1 MKASQYTIAT
11 LKETPAD
18 ADIASHQLLIRAG
31 FIRKLASGIYSW
43 LPMGLRVLQKVERI
57 IREEMN
63 ASGAQEVLL
72 PVVQPAELW
81 QESGRWGKYDDGL
94 LLKFKDRHDRDFCF
108 GPTHE
113 EVITEIARNELKSYK
128 QLPVNYYQIQTKFR
142 DETRPRFGLMRAR
155 EFTMKDAYSFHLTP
169 ESLNETYELMYDTYA
184 RILQRM
190 SLDFRAVIADSG
202 AIGGDV
208 TKEFQVLADSGE
220 DKIAFST
227 ESDYAAN
234 VEMAEA
240 VAPAM
245 SDEAPVDVTE
255 VHTPNCK
262 TIEAVA
268 EFLQLEETSTVKT
281 LIVVGETEPL
291 VALVL
296 RGDHQLNPV
305 KAEKIKGV
313 ASPLTFADE
322 ADIEAKLGCRPGSIG
337 PVTIGIPV
345 IADRSAAAMA
355 NFVCG
360 ANRDDYHLTG
370 VNWSRDAAANEVADL
385 REICEGDPSPDGKG
399 IIKFKRGIEVAQVFQ
414 LGDTY
419 TKAMNATVLD
429 ENGKAQVMYMGCYG
443 VGVTR
448 LVAAVIEQNHD
459 DKGMLWP
466 TIIAPFQV
474 MVIPINAHKSEAVAT
489 TAERLYNEFQAAGI
503 EVLIDDR
510 DGVRPGAKFADA
522 ELIGIPH
529 RIVVGDRGL
538 DKGVVEYAIR
548 SGADSEDVAVDT
560 IVTQL
565 IDTIKQELDT

>member
-1 MKASQYTIAT
+1 
-11 LKETPAD
+11 
-18 ADIASHQLLIRAG
+18 
-31 FIRKLASGIYSW
+31 
-43 LPMGLRVLQKVERI
+43 
-57 IREEMN
+57 
-63 ASGAQEVLL
+63 
-72 PVVQPAELW
+72 
-81 QESGRWGKYDDGL
+81 
-94 LLKFKDRHDRDFCF
+94 
-108 GPTHE
+108 
-113 EVITEIARNELKSYK
+113 
-128 QLPVNYYQIQTKFR
+128 
-142 DETRPRFGLMRAR
+142 
-155 EFTMKDAYSFHLTP
+155 
-169 ESLNETYELMYDTYA
+169 
-184 RILQRM
+184 RM

-208 TKEFQVLADSGE
+208 TQEFQVLADSGE

-245 SDEAPVDVTE
+245 SDEAHIDVAE
-255 VHTPNCK
+255 VHTPNCR

-268 EFLQLEETSTVKT
+268 EFLQLAETSTVKT

-296 RGDHQLNPV
+296 RGDHQLNTV

-313 ASPLTFADE
+313 ALPLTFADE
-322 ADIEAKLGCRPGSIG
+322 ADIKAKIGCSPGSIG
-337 PVTIGIPV
+337 PVALGIPV
-345 IADRSAAAMA
+345 FVDRSAAAMV

-360 ANRDDYHLTG
+360 ANRDDYHLIG
-370 VNWSRDAAANEVADL
+370 ANWNRDAAANEVADL
-385 REICEGDPSPDGKG
+385 REVCEGDPSPDGKG
-399 IIKFKRGIEVAQVFQ
+399 VIKFKRGIEVAQVFQ

-419 TKAMNATVLD
+419 TKAMNASVLD

-443 VGVTR
+443 IGVTR

-489 TAERLYNEFQAAGI
+489 TAERLYNELQDAGI
-503 EVLIDDR
+503 EVLLDDR

-538 DKGVVEYAIR
+538 DNGVVEYAKR
-548 SGADSEDVAVDT
+548 SGDGSEDIAVDT